1 MSMPEKNNGEQMN
14 DQVKWAEIEFIGYP
28 STWEELM
35 IVTNNGLYP
44 W

>member
-1 MSMPEKNNGEQMN
+1 MSTPEKNNGEQMN
-14 DQVKWAEIEFIGYP
+14 DQVKWVEIEFIGYP